1 MDLVTVLLVVVGMV
15 LPSVT
20 KVIDSIAYR
29 NRAAADTRVIKARR
43 GRKGSHEVPDSKP
56 ASRDELGDLFAAQ
69 AERIVVRVRQ
79 WLRDAGVPEAY
90 VDAERP
96 GAGRLCRR
104 SAGPTVIS
112 ATPAPTSTRSSR
124 GGGGLRTALPPPGTS
139 ALSLRDEQLLPD
151 CADAVISRL
160 AVRRAVR
167 ALQQRA
173 AVWATQAMDQ
183 PQAEYAAA
191 AGRAPGTVGVHVMR
205 AVRVLRAGTGG
216 YCRRSRCDG
225 VRPGRRGD
233 PPLLGG
239 QQARPPA
246 RREGRVIDWLA
257 TVATVIGLT
266 MAGIVLLSLTALGI
280 TRGTAR
286 RRHQKRPGR
295 NATVLWCDSCQQYT
309 EAAY

>member
-1 MDLVTVLLVVVGMV
+1 MSQVCRSDSHIRNPRAYIYKIVKRGVAD
-15 LPSVT
+15 SVQRYRRREQAHCPFAT
-20 KVIDSIAYR
+20 K
-29 NRAAADTRVIKARR
+29 
-43 GRKGSHEVPDSKP
+43 
-56 ASRDELGDLFAAQ
+56 
-69 AERIVVRVRQ
+69 
-79 WLRDAGVPEAY
+79 
-90 VDAERP
+90 
-96 GAGRLCRR
+96 
-104 SAGPTVIS
+104 
-112 ATPAPTSTRSSR
+112 
-124 GGGGLRTALPPPGTS
+124 
-139 ALSLRDEQLLPD
+139 QLLPD

-167 ALQQRA
+167 ALPLQQRA

-286 RRHQKRPGR
+286 K
-295 NATVLWCDSCQQYT
+295 ATP
-309 EAAY
+309 EAPWPQCHSPVV